1 MDQSMRFALGS
12 IVIGILVFTL
22 KYFAFALT
30 GSIAFY
36 SDALETSINI
46 ASASA
51 AAGALYLARKPADQN
66 HPYGHYKAE
75 YFAAVLEGVLIV
87 LAAILILRKAYMGLT
102 EPYELEVNFQGIALN
117 FLSSVINLFWAMALM
132 RIGKAH
138 RSPALQADAR
148 HIMTDVYTSLGV
160 FVGIAAVWATGWQ
173 MFDPILAG
181 IVAVNIMWSGWKLVR
196 ESVGGLMDEAAPE
209 EEQEEIRA
217 LISKFGDG
225 ALEAHDLR
233 TRHAGHVTFVDFHLV
248 VPGEMSVLD
257 AHAICDRI
265 EEGIAEKMPGA
276 RVTIHVEPENHAKH
290 SGIVVL

>member
-12 IVIGILVFTL
+12 IIIGILVFSL
-22 KYFAFALT
+22 KYAAFVLT

-46 ASASA
+46 ASAIA
-51 AAGALYLARKPADQN
+51 AAGALYLARKPADHN
-66 HPYGHYKAE
+66 HPFGHYKAE

-87 LAAILILRKAYMGLT
+87 LAAVLILRKAYMGLT
-102 EPYELEVNFQGIALN
+102 EPYELEFNLQGIGMNL
-117 FLSSVINLFWAMALM
+117 LSSIINCIWAMALM
-132 RIGKAH
+132 RVGRKH

-148 HIMTDVYTSLGV
+148 HIMTDVYTSGGV
-160 FVGIAAVWATGWQ
+160 LVGIAAVWVTGWQ
-173 MFDPILAG
+173 IFDPLLAA
-181 IVAVNIMWSGWKLVR
+181 IVAVNIMWSGWKLMR

-209 EEQEEIRA
+209 EEQEELRV
-217 LISKFGDG
+217 LISKFGEG

-233 TRHAGHVTFVDFHLV
+233 TRHAGHVTFVEFHLV
-248 VPGEMSVLD
+248 VPGEMTVLD

-265 EEGIAEKMPGA
+265 EEGIGEKMPGA

>member
-12 IVIGILVFTL
+12 IIIGILVFTL
-22 KYFAFALT
+22 KYFAFVLT

-46 ASASA
+46 ASACA

-66 HPYGHYKAE
+66 HPYGHYKVE

-87 LAAILILRKAYMGLT
+87 LAAILILRKVYTGLT
-102 EPYELEVNFQGIALN
+102 EPYELTVSFEGIGLN
-117 FLSSVINLFWAMALM
+117 FLSSVINCVWAMALM
-132 RIGKAH
+132 RIGRLH

-148 HIMTDVYTSLGV
+148 HIMTDVYTSVGV
-160 FVGIAAVWATGWQ
+160 LVGIALVWATGWQ

-181 IVAVNIMWSGWKLVR
+181 IVAVNIMFSGWKLMR

-209 EEQEEIRA
+209 EEQVAIRA
-217 LISKFGDG
+217 LISEYGDG

-265 EEGIAEKMPGA
+265 EEGIAAKMPGA

>member
-12 IVIGILVFTL
+12 IIIGILVFVL
-22 KYFAFALT
+22 KYLAYVYT

-36 SDALETSINI
+36 SDALETCINI

-51 AAGALYLARKPADQN
+51 AAGALFLARKPADHN

-87 LAAILILRKAYMGLT
+87 LAAFLILRKAYMGLT
-102 EPYELEVNFQGIALN
+102 ETYDLALNVEGIGLNVLSSLINCVWAIALMK
-117 FLSSVINLFWAMALM
+117 V
-132 RIGKAH
+132 GKAH

-148 HIMTDVYTSLGV
+148 HIMTDVYTSAGV
-160 FVGIAAVWATGWQ
+160 VVGIALVWATGWQ
-173 MFDPILAG
+173 MFDPLLAG
-181 IVAVNIMWSGWKLVR
+181 IVAVNIMWSGWKLMR

-217 LISKFGDG
+217 LISKYGDG

-233 TRHAGHVTFVDFHLV
+233 TRHAGHVTFIDFHLV

-257 AHAICDRI
+257 AHSICDRI
-265 EEGIAEKMPGA
+265 EEGIGAKMPGA

>member
-12 IVIGILVFTL
+12 IVIGIAVFVL
-22 KYFAFALT
+22 KYFAYVLT

-46 ASASA
+46 ASACA

-87 LAAILILRKAYMGLT
+87 LAAVLILHKAYLGFT
-102 EPYELEVNFQGIALN
+102 QPYALEVNVQGIGLN
-117 FLSSVINLFWAMALM
+117 ILSSVINCVWAIALT

-148 HIMTDVYTSLGV
+148 HIMTDVYTSVGVVLGII
-160 FVGIAAVWATGWQ
+160 GVWATGWQ

-181 IVAVNIMWSGWKLVR
+181 IVAVNIMWSGWKLMR

-209 EEQEEIRA
+209 DEQEAIRG

-233 TRHAGHVTFVDFHLV
+233 TRHAGHVTFIDFHLV

-257 AHAICDRI
+257 AHEICDRI
-265 EEGIAEKMPGA
+265 EEGIGEKMPGA

>member
-12 IVIGILVFTL
+12 IVIGILVLAL
-22 KYFAFALT
+22 KYFAYVMT

-36 SDALETSINI
+36 SDALESSINI
-46 ASASA
+46 ASACA

-66 HPYGHYKAE
+66 HPYGHYKVE

-87 LAAILILRKAYMGLT
+87 LAAILILRKVYMGLT
-102 EPYELEVNFQGIALN
+102 EPYELDFSIEGIALN
-117 FLSSVINLFWAMALM
+117 FLSSVINCVWAMALM
-132 RIGKAH
+132 RIGKVH

-148 HIMTDVYTSLGV
+148 HILTDVYTSVGV
-160 FVGIAAVWATGWQ
+160 LVGIALVWATGWQ

-181 IVAVNIMWSGWKLVR
+181 IVALNIMWSGWKLMR

-209 EEQEEIRA
+209 EEQIAIRA

-265 EEGIAEKMPGA
+265 EEGIADKMPGA

>member
-12 IVIGILVFTL
+12 IVVGIVVFAL
-22 KYFAFALT
+22 KYLAYAMT

-46 ASASA
+46 ASAVA

-66 HPYGHYKAE
+66 HPFGHYKAE

-87 LAAILILRKAYMGLT
+87 LAAVLILRKAYYGFI
-102 EPYELEVNFQGIALN
+102 EPYELTMSFEGVGLN
-117 FLSSVINLFWAMALM
+117 VASSVVNGLWAYALM
-132 RIGKAH
+132 RVGKRH

-148 HIMTDVYTSLGV
+148 HIWTDVYTSGGV
-160 FVGIAAVWATGWQ
+160 VIGMALVWATGWFL
-173 MFDPILAG
+173 FDPLLAA
-181 IVAVNIMWSGWKLVR
+181 IVAVNILWSGWKLMR

-209 EEQEEIRA
+209 EEQEELRT
-217 LISKFGDG
+217 LISKYGDG

-233 TRHAGHVTFVDFHLV
+233 TRHAGHVTFVEFHLV
-248 VPGEMSVLD
+248 VPGEMTVLD
-257 AHAICDRI
+257 AHSICDRI

-276 RVTIHVEPENHAKH
+276 RVTIHVEPEYHAKH